1 MTSFRVR
8 PRFQTIVAAPLTVLE
23 DRIREHLR
31 QPDAP
36 CVGRI
41 IPGHIV
47 LSVPEREL
55 HFWSPQLSLSLEE
68 EENGGT
74 MVRGLYGPAPS
85 IWLMFAFGYGV
96 LGFLMMIVAIIGF
109 SGVSLGLS
117 APILWALPFLAG
129 GMIALYLIAQVG
141 QKVGAE
147 QTFTLHHFF
156 EDAIKEKV
164 HIH

>member
-8 PRFQTIVAAPLTVLE
+8 PRFEQLSATPMEEIQEKV
-23 DRIREHLR
+23 RRHLK
-31 QPDAP
+31 QPGAR

-47 LSVPEREL
+47 LSVPEVDL

-68 EENGGT
+68 SEEGT
-74 MVRGLYGPAPS
+74 VIRGLYGPAPA
-85 IWLMFAFGYGV
+85 IWLLFAFGYGLLSFLLMV
-96 LGFLMMIVAIIGF
+96 LAIIGF
-109 SGVSLGLS
+109 SRMSLGLE
-117 APILWALPFLAG
+117 APILWTLPFLGG
-129 GMIALYLIAQVG
+129 GMVALYIIAQVG
-141 QKVGAE
+141 QKIGVE

-156 EDAIKEKV
+156 EEAINEKI

>member
-8 PRFQTIVAAPLTVLE
+8 PRFQTVTATPLATLE
-23 DRIREHLR
+23 ERIRQHLK
-31 QPDAP
+31 QPDAC
-36 CVGRI
+36 CVGRM

-47 LSVPEREL
+47 LSVPEKEL

-68 EENGGT
+68 EEGGT
-74 MVRGLYGPAPS
+74 LIRGLYGPAPA

-96 LGFLMMIVAIIGF
+96 LAFLTMIVAIVGF
-109 SGVSLGLS
+109 SSVNLGIS

-129 GMIALYLIAQVG
+129 GLIALYMIAQVG
-141 QKVGAE
+141 QKIGAE